1 VVYTV
6 SAYGLQDEALYLTAL
21 IGPVFEDLA
30 KRDPNRA
37 HSIALGIM
45 HNGGY
50 SFAALGIA
58 RELLRESNHKA
69 KKS

>member
-1 VVYTV
+1 
-6 SAYGLQDEALYLTAL
+6 LTAL